1 MVIGRASHCGLELD
15 FRTPAKMSRALEKSV
30 VASLKSG
37 DSAAAYE
44 AISQVLVNNQDDEQH
59 EQLLEIEI
67 LGKSHQLE
75 AGTFLLQDGNAVA
88 VSKVGL
94 VQAFFV
100 ARKKF
105 RDYLDT
111 GSSQSSMS
119 PDDLLAAT
127 SVMLLMDPENLTA
140 ANARKRL
147 SLSLLGG
154 PTSPERL
161 LSMLRKDGR
170 FIDSLLTSR
179 LHRHTKSPTLWN
191 HRRWLAQMASR
202 HGIHPNVIA
211 VVKDVVMIA
220 GERHPRN
227 YYAWC
232 HARWLTSL
240 IPDSQQLT
248 ALEELMGATKAWC
261 FRNHTDTSGWS
272 FLHFLLMRLDGS
284 RSAAVLEETAR
295 LATSLQW
302 TNESTWVFLRTLAAS
317 GATGEKGLALFHE
330 AREALR
336 QKAEN
341 TEGRRVLE
349 EARSWTE
356 TYRRRPS

>member
-1 MVIGRASHCGLELD
+1 
-15 FRTPAKMSRALEKSV
+15 MSRALEKSV
-30 VASLKSG
+30 IASLKSG

-44 AISQVLVNNQDDEQH
+44 AISQALVATPADQQH
-59 EQLLEIEI
+59 EALLEIEI
-67 LGKSHQLE
+67 LGKSHPLE
-75 AGTFLLQDGNAVA
+75 PGTFLLQDGTALA
-88 VSKVGL
+88 VSKIGL

-105 RDYLDT
+105 QDHLQSGCSR
-111 GSSQSSMS
+111 SSMS

-147 SLSLLGG
+147 SLSEGSG
-154 PTSPERL
+154 SQERL
-161 LSMLRKDGR
+161 LNIIRKDGY
-170 FIDSLLTSR
+170 FINSLLTSR
-179 LHRHTKSPTLWN
+179 LHRHTKSPTLWS
-191 HRRWLAQMASR
+191 HRRWLVQTASC
-202 HGIHPNVIA
+202 HGIQPNFVG

-232 HARWLTSL
+232 HARWLTGL
-240 IPDSQQLT
+240 IPHNQEG
-248 ALEELMGATKAWC
+248 AILELLLEATKNWC

-272 FLHFLLMRLDGS
+272 FLYFLLMRLDPP
-284 RSAAVLEETAR
+284 RSSAVLEEAAG
-295 LATSLQW
+295 LAASLQW

-317 GATGEKGLALFHE
+317 GATGEKGLALFHKT
-330 AREALR
+330 REALLH
-336 QKAEN
+336 KTEN
-341 TEGRRVLE
+341 TDGRRVLE
-349 EARSWTE
+349 EACSWSE